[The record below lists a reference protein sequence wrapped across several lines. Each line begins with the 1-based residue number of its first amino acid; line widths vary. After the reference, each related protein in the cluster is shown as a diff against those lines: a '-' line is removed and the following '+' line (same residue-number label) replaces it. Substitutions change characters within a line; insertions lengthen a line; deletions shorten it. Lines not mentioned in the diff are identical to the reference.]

1 MPDRDSNRLRDR
13 DREREREREIGRDSD
28 TDWEQVLWQ
37 MPSGLLN
44 DFKFAQTK
52 VVN

>member
-1 MPDRDSNRLRDR
+1 MPDRDSNRWR
-13 DREREREREIGRDSD
+13 DRETERDRQRDSD

>member
-1 MPDRDSNRLRDR
+1 MPDRDGNRLRDR
-13 DREREREREIGRDSD
+13 KRERGGEIGRDSD